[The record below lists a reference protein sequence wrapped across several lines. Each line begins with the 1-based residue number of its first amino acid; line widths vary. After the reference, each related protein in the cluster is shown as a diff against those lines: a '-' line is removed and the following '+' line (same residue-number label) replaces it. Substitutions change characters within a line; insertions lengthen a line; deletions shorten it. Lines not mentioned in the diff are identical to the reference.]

1 MLDYKTVVTI
11 QDPNQLVLTSLPF
24 RRGQRVEVVLRFVEE
39 ERAQILAEL
48 RMLLA
53 ETQAYILNHRSA
65 LPQAKKHAFLF
76 VASRTVNELITAF
89 DAV

>member
-53 ETQAYILNHRSA
+53 ETQA
-65 LPQAKKHAFLF
+65 LPHL
-76 VASRTVNELITAF
+76 RTLTEEEITAEIN
-89 DAV
+89 AYRTEP